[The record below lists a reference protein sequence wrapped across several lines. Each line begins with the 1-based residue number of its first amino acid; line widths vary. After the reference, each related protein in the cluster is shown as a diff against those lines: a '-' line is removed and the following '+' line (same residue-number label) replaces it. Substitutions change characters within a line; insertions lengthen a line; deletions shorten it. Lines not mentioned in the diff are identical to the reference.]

1 MRKRN
6 YIYLFGSAI
15 LGLTMSAMPVSAD
28 DAAATAPVS
37 QASSVQVVTNPDPA
51 SQPGQAT
58 DWSDPA
64 KYQGYVPV
72 QILGINDFHG
82 GLSNTGTAQ
91 IGDQTYQNTGTAERL
106 AGSLNQA
113 ENDFKAANPDGTT
126 IRVEAGDMVGA
137 SPANS
142 ALLQDESTMHAL
154 KAMHIEYGTLGNHE
168 FDEGLGEFNRIVTG
182 GQPTK
187 QYNDAEM
194 AYPHEASDINIIT
207 ANVILK
213 GTKTDDNY
221 GEIPYGFQPYIIK
234 EIHTSDNKVVKI
246 GFIGI
251 ETTDLPILTLYDNYK
266 DYEILDEAETIAHY
280 EKILR
285 NQGVNA
291 IVVLAHTGV
300 ETKNGET
307 KGTAVD
313 IIQKLYQ
320 IDPDNSVDIYLAGHS
335 HQYANATVGSVKLVQ
350 AIYTGKAYDD
360 IIGYINPA
368 TNDFAPDSFVSH
380 VFPVLSE
387 KDNPAAVSDPTVAGI
402 VEDATKRV
410 APVINQ
416 KIGEAATP
424 ETITG
429 RLHNTPTRENQ
440 AGELVVDGQLAE
452 ARKLGVNADFAM
464 TNTGGVRAD
473 LVVEPDRTITW
484 GAAQAV
490 QPFGNIL
497 RVVEMT
503 GQQIIDAL
511 NQQYDE
517 DQKYYLQIA
526 GLKYYYTDSDD
537 PNQPYRVVAAY
548 DENGQPLD
556 MNKTYRVVIND
567 FLAGGG
573 DGFTAFKGTNQIAVI
588 GADTEVFMS
597 YIADQTSAGNL
608 IKAPVTDRKNY
619 LTPAEAEALL
629 HPIVPDTPANSETGQ
644 TNTENNS
651 NTNGSAADA
660 KQSQEITVD
669 NSAAL
674 QLKIVNGQDQTAP
687 VAIAVKSTEQKASQ
701 TALPQTGNDE
711 KSALALLGTALIGLS
726 GMFVIRRRPR
736 RQK

>member
-1 MRKRN
+1 
-6 YIYLFGSAI
+6 
-15 LGLTMSAMPVSAD
+15 MSAMPVSAD

-58 DWSDPA
+58 DWSDLA

-113 ENDFKAANPDGTT
+113 ESDFKAANPAETT

-137 SPANS
+137 SPTNS

-221 GEIPYGFQPYIIK
+221 GEIPYGFQPYIIM
-234 EIHTSDNKVVKI
+234 EIHTSDNKIVKI

-251 ETTDLPILTLYDNYK
+251 ETADLPILTLYDNYK

-335 HQYANATVGSVKLVQ
+335 YQYANATVGSVKLVQ

-368 TNDFAPDSFVSH
+368 TNDFAPDSIVSH

-387 KDNPAAVSDPTVAGI
+387 KDNPAAISDPTVAGI

-429 RLHNTPTRENQ
+429 RLHNTITRENQ
-440 AGELVVDGQLAE
+440 AGELVV
-452 ARKLGVNADFAM
+452 
-464 TNTGGVRAD
+464 
-473 LVVEPDRTITW
+473 EPDHTITW

-503 GQQIIDAL
+503 GQQVIDAL

-517 DQKYYLQIA
+517 DQNYYLQIA

-548 DENGQPLD
+548 DENGQSLD

-588 GADTEVFMS
+588 DADTEVFMS
-597 YIADQTSAGNL
+597 YIADQTNAGNL

-629 HPIVPDTPANSETGQ
+629 HPVVPDTPANSETGQ
-644 TNTENNS
+644 TNTENNG

-669 NSAAL
+669 NSAAP

-687 VAIAVKSTEQKASQ
+687 VAIAVKSTEPKASQ

>member
-1 MRKRN
+1 MWKRN
-6 YIYLFGSAI
+6 YIFLFGSAI
-15 LGLTMSAMPVSAD
+15 LGLTMSVMPVSVD
-28 DAAATAPVS
+28 DAAAAASVN
-37 QASSVQVVTNPDPA
+37 QASSVQVVTNPDTA

-91 IGDQTYQNTGTAERL
+91 IGDQIYQNTGTAERL

-113 ENDFKAANPDGTT
+113 ESDFKAANPDGTT

-154 KAMHIEYGTLGNHE
+154 EAMHIEYGTLGNHE

-221 GEIPYGFQPYIIK
+221 GEIPYGFQPCIIK
-234 EIHTSDNKVVKI
+234 EIHTSDNKIVKI

-251 ETTDLPILTLYDNYK
+251 ETTDLPVLTLYDNYK

-285 NQGVNA
+285 KQGVNA

-360 IIGYINPA
+360 IIGYINP
-368 TNDFAPDSFVSH
+368 TTHDFVPDSIVSH

-387 KDNPAAVSDPTVAGI
+387 KDNPAAISDPTVAGI
-402 VEDATKRV
+402 VEDAAKRV

-424 ETITG
+424 EIITG

-484 GAAQAV
+484 GLPRQ
-490 QPFGNIL
+490 F
-497 RVVEMT
+497 
-503 GQQIIDAL
+503 
-511 NQQYDE
+511 
-517 DQKYYLQIA
+517 
-526 GLKYYYTDSDD
+526 SH
-537 PNQPYRVVAAY
+537 
-548 DENGQPLD
+548 
-556 MNKTYRVVIND
+556 
-567 FLAGGG
+567 LATFCG
-573 DGFTAFKGTNQIAVI
+573 
-588 GADTEVFMS
+588 
-597 YIADQTSAGNL
+597 
-608 IKAPVTDRKNY
+608 
-619 LTPAEAEALL
+619 
-629 HPIVPDTPANSETGQ
+629 
-644 TNTENNS
+644 
-651 NTNGSAADA
+651 
-660 KQSQEITVD
+660 
-669 NSAAL
+669 
-674 QLKIVNGQDQTAP
+674 
-687 VAIAVKSTEQKASQ
+687 
-701 TALPQTGNDE
+701 
-711 KSALALLGTALIGLS
+711 
-726 GMFVIRRRPR
+726 
-736 RQK
+736 

>member
-1 MRKRN
+1 
-6 YIYLFGSAI
+6 
-15 LGLTMSAMPVSAD
+15 MSAMPVSAD

-58 DWSDPA
+58 DWSDLA

-113 ENDFKAANPDGTT
+113 ESDFKAANPAETT

-137 SPANS
+137 SPTNS

-221 GEIPYGFQPYIIK
+221 GEIPYGFQPYIIM
-234 EIHTSDNKVVKI
+234 EIHTSDNKIVKI

-251 ETTDLPILTLYDNYK
+251 ETADLPILTLYDNYK

-320 IDPDNSVDIYLAGHS
+320 INSDNSVDIYLARHS
-335 HQYANATVGSVKLVQ
+335 YQYANATVGSVKLVQ

-368 TNDFAPDSFVSH
+368 TNDFAPDSIVSH

-387 KDNPAAVSDPTVAGI
+387 KDNPAAISDPTVAGI

-429 RLHNTPTRENQ
+429 RLHNTITRENQ

-464 TNTGGVRAD
+464 TNTGGVWAD
-473 LVVEPDRTITW
+473 LVVEPDHTITW

-503 GQQIIDAL
+503 GQQVIDAL

-517 DQKYYLQIA
+517 DQNYYLQIA

-548 DENGQPLD
+548 DENGQSLD

-588 GADTEVFMS
+588 DADTEVFMS
-597 YIADQTSAGNL
+597 YIADQTNAGNL

-629 HPIVPDTPANSETGQ
+629 HPVVPDTPANSETGQ
-644 TNTENNS
+644 TNTENNG

-669 NSAAL
+669 NSAAP
-674 QLKIVNGQDQTAP
+674 QLKIVMVRTRQLQLRSRLSQPN
-687 VAIAVKSTEQKASQ
+687 QKPA
-701 TALPQTGNDE
+701 
-711 KSALALLGTALIGLS
+711 
-726 GMFVIRRRPR
+726 RPR
-736 RQK
+736 CHKPVMTKNLPWPCLGRR

>member
-1 MRKRN
+1 M
-6 YIYLFGSAI
+6 
-15 LGLTMSAMPVSAD
+15 
-28 DAAATAPVS
+28 
-37 QASSVQVVTNPDPA
+37 
-51 SQPGQAT
+51 
-58 DWSDPA
+58 
-64 KYQGYVPV
+64 
-72 QILGINDFHG
+72 
-82 GLSNTGTAQ
+82 
-91 IGDQTYQNTGTAERL
+91 
-106 AGSLNQA
+106 
-113 ENDFKAANPDGTT
+113 
-126 IRVEAGDMVGA
+126 
-137 SPANS
+137 
-142 ALLQDESTMHAL
+142 
-154 KAMHIEYGTLGNHE
+154 
-168 FDEGLGEFNRIVTG
+168 
-182 GQPTK
+182 
-187 QYNDAEM
+187 
-194 AYPHEASDINIIT
+194 
-207 ANVILK
+207 
-213 GTKTDDNY
+213 
-221 GEIPYGFQPYIIK
+221 
-234 EIHTSDNKVVKI
+234 
-246 GFIGI
+246 
-251 ETTDLPILTLYDNYK
+251 
-266 DYEILDEAETIAHY
+266 
-280 EKILR
+280 
-285 NQGVNA
+285 
-291 IVVLAHTGV
+291 
-300 ETKNGET
+300 
-307 KGTAVD
+307 
-313 IIQKLYQ
+313 
-320 IDPDNSVDIYLAGHS
+320 
-335 HQYANATVGSVKLVQ
+335 Q

-368 TNDFAPDSFVSH
+368 TNDFAPDSIVSH
-380 VFPVLSE
+380 VFPVLSK
-387 KDNPAAVSDPTVAGI
+387 KDNPAAISDPTVAGI

-473 LVVEPDRTITW
+473 LVVEPDCTITW

-503 GQQIIDAL
+503 GQQVIDAL

-597 YIADQTSAGNL
+597 YIADQTNAGNL
-608 IKAPVTDRKNY
+608 IKAPVTDHKNY

-629 HPIVPDTPANSETGQ
+629 HPVVPDTPANSETGQ
-644 TNTENNS
+644 TNTENNG

-669 NSAAL
+669 NSAAP

-687 VAIAVKSTEQKASQ
+687 VAIAVKSTEPKASQ

>member
-1 MRKRN
+1 
-6 YIYLFGSAI
+6 
-15 LGLTMSAMPVSAD
+15 MSAMPVSAD
-28 DAAATAPVS
+28 DVAATAPVS

-58 DWSDPA
+58 DWSDLA

-113 ENDFKAANPDGTT
+113 ESDFKAANPAGTT

-168 FDEGLGEFNRIVTG
+168 FDEGLGEFNRIVIG

-234 EIHTSDNKVVKI
+234 KIHTSDNKVVKI

-320 IDPDNSVDIYLAGHS
+320 IDSDNSVDIYLARHS
-335 HQYANATVGSVKLVQ
+335 HQYAMPRLVQ
-350 AIYTGKAYDD
+350 SNWCRPSTPVRLMMTSLVISIRRLTTLRLTASSHMSSRSFQKKTIRL
-360 IIGYINPA
+360 PSA
-368 TNDFAPDSFVSH
+368 TRPLRESLRML
-380 VFPVLSE
+380 PSE
-387 KDNPAAVSDPTVAGI
+387 WRRSSTKRLGRQQRQKSSPAACIIRQLEKTRLVSWQLMDSWP
-402 VEDATKRV
+402 K
-410 APVINQ
+410 
-416 KIGEAATP
+416 P
-424 ETITG
+424 ENWASMLT
-429 RLHNTPTRENQ
+429 
-440 AGELVVDGQLAE
+440 
-452 ARKLGVNADFAM
+452 
-464 TNTGGVRAD
+464 
-473 LVVEPDRTITW
+473 
-484 GAAQAV
+484 
-490 QPFGNIL
+490 
-497 RVVEMT
+497 
-503 GQQIIDAL
+503 
-511 NQQYDE
+511 
-517 DQKYYLQIA
+517 LQ
-526 GLKYYYTDSDD
+526 
-537 PNQPYRVVAAY
+537 
-548 DENGQPLD
+548 
-556 MNKTYRVVIND
+556 
-567 FLAGGG
+567 
-573 DGFTAFKGTNQIAVI
+573 
-588 GADTEVFMS
+588 
-597 YIADQTSAGNL
+597 
-608 IKAPVTDRKNY
+608 
-619 LTPAEAEALL
+619 
-629 HPIVPDTPANSETGQ
+629 
-644 TNTENNS
+644 
-651 NTNGSAADA
+651 
-660 KQSQEITVD
+660 
-669 NSAAL
+669 
-674 QLKIVNGQDQTAP
+674 
-687 VAIAVKSTEQKASQ
+687 
-701 TALPQTGNDE
+701 
-711 KSALALLGTALIGLS
+711 
-726 GMFVIRRRPR
+726 
-736 RQK
+736 

>member
-37 QASSVQVVTNPDPA
+37 QASSVQVVTNPDTA

-113 ENDFKAANPDGTT
+113 ESDFKAANPDGTT

-251 ETTDLPILTLYDNYK
+251 ETTDLQILTLYDNYK

-368 TNDFAPDSFVSH
+368 TNDFAPDSIVSH

-387 KDNPAAVSDPTVAGI
+387 KDNPAAVSDPTVVGI

-473 LVVEPDRTITW
+473 LVVEPDRTGSSAIWQYFTGSRDD
-484 GAAQAV
+484 GAA
-490 QPFGNIL
+490 GN
-497 RVVEMT
+497 
-503 GQQIIDAL
+503 
-511 NQQYDE
+511 
-517 DQKYYLQIA
+517 
-526 GLKYYYTDSDD
+526 
-537 PNQPYRVVAAY
+537 
-548 DENGQPLD
+548 
-556 MNKTYRVVIND
+556 
-567 FLAGGG
+567 
-573 DGFTAFKGTNQIAVI
+573 
-588 GADTEVFMS
+588 
-597 YIADQTSAGNL
+597 
-608 IKAPVTDRKNY
+608 
-619 LTPAEAEALL
+619 
-629 HPIVPDTPANSETGQ
+629 
-644 TNTENNS
+644 
-651 NTNGSAADA
+651 
-660 KQSQEITVD
+660 
-669 NSAAL
+669 
-674 QLKIVNGQDQTAP
+674 
-687 VAIAVKSTEQKASQ
+687 
-701 TALPQTGNDE
+701 
-711 KSALALLGTALIGLS
+711 
-726 GMFVIRRRPR
+726 
-736 RQK
+736 

>member
-28 DAAATAPVS
+28 DAAATVPVS
-37 QASSVQVVTNPDPA
+37 QASSVQVVTNPDTA

-113 ENDFKAANPDGTT
+113 ESDFKAANPDGTT

-251 ETTDLPILTLYDNYK
+251 ETTDLQILTLYDNYK

-368 TNDFAPDSFVSH
+368 TNDFAPDSIVSH

-387 KDNPAAVSDPTVAGI
+387 KDNPAAVSDPTVVGI

-429 RLHNTPTRENQ
+429 RLHNTPTQENQ

-503 GQQIIDAL
+503 GQQVIDAL

-567 FLAGGG
+567 FLAGG

-597 YIADQTSAGNL
+597 YIADQTNAGNL

-619 LTPAEAEALL
+619 LTPAEAKALL
-629 HPIVPDTPANSETGQ
+629 HPVVPDTPANSETGQ
-644 TNTENNS
+644 TDTENNG

-660 KQSQEITVD
+660 KQSQEIAVD
-669 NSAAL
+669 NSAAP

-687 VAIAVKSTEQKASQ
+687 VAVAVKSTEQKASQ

-711 KSALALLGTALIGLS
+711 KSAWALLGTALIGLS
-726 GMFVIRRRPR
+726 GMFVIRRRPQ

>member
-1 MRKRN
+1 MLDWKRLELTIGGIKDMRKRN
-6 YIYLFGSAI
+6 HIFLFGSAI

-58 DWSDPA
+58 DWSDLA

-113 ENDFKAANPDGTT
+113 ESDFKAANPAETT

-137 SPANS
+137 SPTNS

-221 GEIPYGFQPYIIK
+221 GEIPYGFQPYIIM
-234 EIHTSDNKVVKI
+234 EIHTSDNKIVKI

-251 ETTDLPILTLYDNYK
+251 ETADLPILTLYDNYK

-320 IDPDNSVDIYLAGHS
+320 IDPDNSVDIYLTGHS
-335 HQYANATVGSVKLVQ
+335 H
-350 AIYTGKAYDD
+350 
-360 IIGYINPA
+360 
-368 TNDFAPDSFVSH
+368 
-380 VFPVLSE
+380 
-387 KDNPAAVSDPTVAGI
+387 
-402 VEDATKRV
+402 
-410 APVINQ
+410 
-416 KIGEAATP
+416 
-424 ETITG
+424 
-429 RLHNTPTRENQ
+429 
-440 AGELVVDGQLAE
+440 
-452 ARKLGVNADFAM
+452 
-464 TNTGGVRAD
+464 
-473 LVVEPDRTITW
+473 
-484 GAAQAV
+484 
-490 QPFGNIL
+490 
-497 RVVEMT
+497 
-503 GQQIIDAL
+503 
-511 NQQYDE
+511 
-517 DQKYYLQIA
+517 
-526 GLKYYYTDSDD
+526 
-537 PNQPYRVVAAY
+537 
-548 DENGQPLD
+548 
-556 MNKTYRVVIND
+556 
-567 FLAGGG
+567 
-573 DGFTAFKGTNQIAVI
+573 
-588 GADTEVFMS
+588 
-597 YIADQTSAGNL
+597 
-608 IKAPVTDRKNY
+608 
-619 LTPAEAEALL
+619 
-629 HPIVPDTPANSETGQ
+629 
-644 TNTENNS
+644 
-651 NTNGSAADA
+651 
-660 KQSQEITVD
+660 
-669 NSAAL
+669 
-674 QLKIVNGQDQTAP
+674 
-687 VAIAVKSTEQKASQ
+687 
-701 TALPQTGNDE
+701 
-711 KSALALLGTALIGLS
+711 
-726 GMFVIRRRPR
+726 
-736 RQK
+736 

>member
-15 LGLTMSAMPVSAD
+15 LGLTMSAMPVNAD
-28 DAAATAPVS
+28 DAAATVPVS
-37 QASSVQVVTNPDPA
+37 QASSVQVVTNPDTA

-113 ENDFKAANPDGTT
+113 ESDFKAANPDGTT

-154 KAMHIEYGTLGNHE
+154 KTMHIEYGTLGNHE

-251 ETTDLPILTLYDNYK
+251 ETTDLQILTLYDNYK

-360 IIGYINPA
+360 IIGINPA
-368 TNDFAPDSFVSH
+368 TNDFAPDSIVSH

-387 KDNPAAVSDPTVAGI
+387 KDNPAAVSDPTVVGI

-424 ETITG
+424 ETIIG

-503 GQQIIDAL
+503 GQQVIDAL

-597 YIADQTSAGNL
+597 YIADQTNAGNL

-619 LTPAEAEALL
+619 LTPAEAKALL
-629 HPIVPDTPANSETGQ
+629 HPVVPDTPANSETGQ
-644 TNTENNS
+644 TDTENNG

-660 KQSQEITVD
+660 KQSQEIAVD
-669 NSAAL
+669 NSAAP

-687 VAIAVKSTEQKASQ
+687 VAVAVKSTEQKASQ

-711 KSALALLGTALIGLS
+711 KSAWALLGTALIGLS
-726 GMFVIRRRPR
+726 GMFVIRRRPQ

>member
-1 MRKRN
+1 
-6 YIYLFGSAI
+6 
-15 LGLTMSAMPVSAD
+15 MSAMPVSAD

-58 DWSDPA
+58 DWSDLA

-113 ENDFKAANPDGTT
+113 ESDFKAANPAETT

-137 SPANS
+137 SPTNS

-182 GQPTK
+182 GRPTK

-221 GEIPYGFQPYIIK
+221 GEIPYGFQPYIIM
-234 EIHTSDNKVVKI
+234 EIHTSDNKIVKI

-251 ETTDLPILTLYDNYK
+251 ETADLPILTLYDNYK

-320 IDPDNSVDIYLAGHS
+320 IDPDN
-335 HQYANATVGSVKLVQ
+335 
-350 AIYTGKAYDD
+350 
-360 IIGYINPA
+360 
-368 TNDFAPDSFVSH
+368 
-380 VFPVLSE
+380 
-387 KDNPAAVSDPTVAGI
+387 TVAGI

-429 RLHNTPTRENQ
+429 RLHNTITRENQ

-473 LVVEPDRTITW
+473 LVVEPDHTITW

-503 GQQIIDAL
+503 GQQVIDAL

-517 DQKYYLQIA
+517 DQNYYLQIA

-548 DENGQPLD
+548 DENGQSLD

-588 GADTEVFMS
+588 DADTEVFMS
-597 YIADQTSAGNL
+597 YIADQTNAGNL

-629 HPIVPDTPANSETGQ
+629 HPVVPDTPANSETGQ
-644 TNTENNS
+644 TNTENNG

-669 NSAAL
+669 NSAAP

-687 VAIAVKSTEQKASQ
+687 VAIAVKSTEPKASQ

>member
-1 MRKRN
+1 
-6 YIYLFGSAI
+6 
-15 LGLTMSAMPVSAD
+15 MSAMPVSAD

-58 DWSDPA
+58 DWSDLA

-113 ENDFKAANPDGTT
+113 ESDFKAANPAETT

-137 SPANS
+137 SPTNS

-221 GEIPYGFQPYIIK
+221 GEIPYGFQPYIIM
-234 EIHTSDNKVVKI
+234 EIHTSDNKIVKI

-251 ETTDLPILTLYDNYK
+251 ETADLPILTLYDNYK

-335 HQYANATVGSVKLVQ
+335 YQYANATVGSVKLVQ

-368 TNDFAPDSFVSH
+368 TNDFAPDSIVSH

-387 KDNPAAVSDPTVAGI
+387 KDNPAAISDPTVAGI

-429 RLHNTPTRENQ
+429 RLHNTITRENQ
-440 AGELVVDGQLAE
+440 AGELVV
-452 ARKLGVNADFAM
+452 
-464 TNTGGVRAD
+464 
-473 LVVEPDRTITW
+473 EPDHTITW

-644 TNTENNS
+644 TNTENTS
-651 NTNGSAADA
+651 STNGSAADA

-669 NSAAL
+669 NSAAP

>member
-1 MRKRN
+1 
-6 YIYLFGSAI
+6 
-15 LGLTMSAMPVSAD
+15 MSAMPVSAD

-58 DWSDPA
+58 DWSDLA

-113 ENDFKAANPDGTT
+113 ESDFKAANPAETT

-137 SPANS
+137 SPTNS

-221 GEIPYGFQPYIIK
+221 GEIPYGFQPYIIM
-234 EIHTSDNKVVKI
+234 EIHTSDNKI

-251 ETTDLPILTLYDNYK
+251 ETADLPILTLYDNYK

-335 HQYANATVGSVKLVQ
+335 YQYANATVGSVKLVQ

-368 TNDFAPDSFVSH
+368 TNDFAPDSIVSH

-387 KDNPAAVSDPTVAGI
+387 KDNPAAISDPTVAGI

-429 RLHNTPTRENQ
+429 RLHNTITRENQ

-473 LVVEPDRTITW
+473 LVVEPDHTITW

-503 GQQIIDAL
+503 GQQVIDAL

-517 DQKYYLQIA
+517 DQNYYLQIA

-548 DENGQPLD
+548 DENGQSLD

-588 GADTEVFMS
+588 DADTEVFMS
-597 YIADQTSAGNL
+597 YIADQTNAGNL

-629 HPIVPDTPANSETGQ
+629 HPVVPDTPANSETGQ
-644 TNTENNS
+644 TNTENNG

-669 NSAAL
+669 NSAAP

-687 VAIAVKSTEQKASQ
+687 VAIAVKSTEPKASQ

>member
-1 MRKRN
+1 
-6 YIYLFGSAI
+6 
-15 LGLTMSAMPVSAD
+15 MSAMPVSAD

-58 DWSDPA
+58 DWSDLA

-113 ENDFKAANPDGTT
+113 ESDFKAANPAETT

-137 SPANS
+137 S
-142 ALLQDESTMHAL
+142 
-154 KAMHIEYGTLGNHE
+154 
-168 FDEGLGEFNRIVTG
+168 
-182 GQPTK
+182 PTK

-221 GEIPYGFQPYIIK
+221 GEIPYGFQPYIIM
-234 EIHTSDNKVVKI
+234 EIHTSDNKIVKI

-251 ETTDLPILTLYDNYK
+251 ETADLPILTLYDNYK

-335 HQYANATVGSVKLVQ
+335 YQYANATVGSVKLVQ

-368 TNDFAPDSFVSH
+368 TNDFAPDSIVSH

-387 KDNPAAVSDPTVAGI
+387 KDNPAAISDPTVAGI

-429 RLHNTPTRENQ
+429 RLHNTITRENQ

-473 LVVEPDRTITW
+473 LVVEPDHTITW

-644 TNTENNS
+644 TNTENTS
-651 NTNGSAADA
+651 STNGSAADA

-669 NSAAL
+669 NSAAP

>member
-1 MRKRN
+1 
-6 YIYLFGSAI
+6 
-15 LGLTMSAMPVSAD
+15 MSAMPVSAD
-28 DAAATAPVS
+28 DVAATAPVS

-58 DWSDPA
+58 DWSDLA

-82 GLSNTGTAQ
+82 GLSKTGTAQ

-113 ENDFKAANPDGTT
+113 ESDFKAANPAGTT

-168 FDEGLGEFNRIVTG
+168 FDEGLGEFNRIVIG

-234 EIHTSDNKVVKI
+234 KIHTSDNKVVKI

-320 IDPDNSVDIYLAGHS
+320 IDSDNSVDIYLARHS
-335 HQYANATVGSVKLVQ
+335 HQYGLVQ
-350 AIYTGKAYDD
+350 SNWCRPSTPVRLMMTSLVISIRRLTTLRLTASSHMSSRSFQKKTIRL
-360 IIGYINPA
+360 PSA
-368 TNDFAPDSFVSH
+368 TRPLRESLRML
-380 VFPVLSE
+380 PSE
-387 KDNPAAVSDPTVAGI
+387 WRRSSTKRLGRQQRQKSSPAACIIRQLEKTRLVSWQLMDSWP
-402 VEDATKRV
+402 K
-410 APVINQ
+410 
-416 KIGEAATP
+416 P
-424 ETITG
+424 ENWASMLT
-429 RLHNTPTRENQ
+429 
-440 AGELVVDGQLAE
+440 
-452 ARKLGVNADFAM
+452 
-464 TNTGGVRAD
+464 
-473 LVVEPDRTITW
+473 
-484 GAAQAV
+484 
-490 QPFGNIL
+490 
-497 RVVEMT
+497 
-503 GQQIIDAL
+503 
-511 NQQYDE
+511 
-517 DQKYYLQIA
+517 LQ
-526 GLKYYYTDSDD
+526 
-537 PNQPYRVVAAY
+537 
-548 DENGQPLD
+548 
-556 MNKTYRVVIND
+556 
-567 FLAGGG
+567 
-573 DGFTAFKGTNQIAVI
+573 
-588 GADTEVFMS
+588 
-597 YIADQTSAGNL
+597 
-608 IKAPVTDRKNY
+608 
-619 LTPAEAEALL
+619 
-629 HPIVPDTPANSETGQ
+629 
-644 TNTENNS
+644 
-651 NTNGSAADA
+651 
-660 KQSQEITVD
+660 
-669 NSAAL
+669 
-674 QLKIVNGQDQTAP
+674 
-687 VAIAVKSTEQKASQ
+687 
-701 TALPQTGNDE
+701 
-711 KSALALLGTALIGLS
+711 
-726 GMFVIRRRPR
+726 
-736 RQK
+736 

>member
-28 DAAATAPVS
+28 DAAVTAPVS
-37 QASSVQVVTNPDPA
+37 QASSVQVVTNPGPA

-113 ENDFKAANPDGTT
+113 ESDFKVANPDGTT

-368 TNDFAPDSFVSH
+368 TNDFAPDSLVSH

-429 RLHNTPTRENQ
+429 RLHNTPTREN
-440 AGELVVDGQLAE
+440 
-452 ARKLGVNADFAM
+452 
-464 TNTGGVRAD
+464 
-473 LVVEPDRTITW
+473 
-484 GAAQAV
+484 
-490 QPFGNIL
+490 
-497 RVVEMT
+497 
-503 GQQIIDAL
+503 
-511 NQQYDE
+511 
-517 DQKYYLQIA
+517 
-526 GLKYYYTDSDD
+526 
-537 PNQPYRVVAAY
+537 
-548 DENGQPLD
+548 GQPLD

-597 YIADQTSAGNL
+597 YIADQTNAGNL

-629 HPIVPDTPANSETGQ
+629 HPVVPDTPANSETGQ
-644 TNTENNS
+644 TNTENNG

-669 NSAAL
+669 NSAAP

-687 VAIAVKSTEQKASQ
+687 VAIAVKSTEPKASQ

-711 KSALALLGTALIGLS
+711 KSALALLGTVLIGLS